1 MTSYSFWSRGTP
13 RSWKKSRSKM
23 SSRTKN
29 LRRPIS
35 GTGLLLVVV
44 LFFGFGLAVKAQQNP
59 SKAEIDKRV
68 EALLG
73 QLTLE
78 EKITLIGGINDFYTR
93 PISRIGIPSFR
104 ISGGPTGVHD
114 YRPTT
119 AYPAGLLLAASWD
132 TDLARRV
139 GISMGKD
146 ARPRGVHF
154 VLAPGMN
161 IYRSPLNGRNFE
173 YFGEDPFLSS
183 RMAVSVIEGIQSQG
197 VIATAKHFI
206 ANNSEYGRTDHSSD
220 IDERTMREIYLPA
233 FEASVREAQA
243 GALMDAY
250 NLVNGVYMTQN
261 NLLNVQIAKKEWG
274 FDGIIMSDWGAT
286 HDGIAAANNGLDLE
300 MPNAAL
306 MNAATLL
313 PPMKT
318 GAVTEAAIDEKIR
331 RLLRKTI
338 EFGFFDREQTDANIP
353 LYSEDGRRLILEEAR
368 DGMVLLQNE
377 NHVLPLDREKIKTI
391 AVLGPNAY
399 PAVIGGGGSSLTK
412 PFNAVSFLEGIGD
425 VAGQSVRVLYL
436 AESTPL
442 NDIVSHT
449 QFVST
454 PGGPA
459 GLKGEYFDN
468 EEFKGEPAL
477 SRVDQ
482 SIDFHWGEGRYR
494 DGGPAEHF
502 AVRWTGYFVPQ
513 TEDDYR
519 FYTSADDGVRLYIND
534 EMVIDD
540 WRRHG
545 ETLNTY
551 MKHLEAGKSYKV
563 RLEYFENVGTA
574 TARFGI
580 SAVSIA
586 LGEETKKLA
595 AKADAVILCMGFD
608 PNSEGEGG
616 DRTFRPG
623 GQDIFIQQVAS
634 VNKNVVVVLNAGG
647 NVDMSKWLDQ
657 VPAVLHA
664 WYPGQE
670 GGTALGQILFGDFS
684 PSGKLPATF
693 ERPWGEKPTFNSYY
707 PQKGDKRVEYS
718 EGIFMGYRGYEKAGT
733 KPLFTFGY
741 GLSYTTFTYSD
752 LKIAPAAKGSAA
764 LLAVSFNVKNTGS
777 RQGAEIAEVYVGDSH
792 APLPRPA
799 KELKGFAKVSL
810 RPGESK
816 QITVLLDRRAFSYYD
831 AAKHDWA
838 IAPGEFGIL
847 VGSSSADI
855 RLQGKNVLG
864 PESENR

>member
-1 MTSYSFWSRGTP
+1 
-13 RSWKKSRSKM
+13 M

-29 LRRPIS
+29 IRRRTS
-35 GTGLLLVVV
+35 ARLLLAVL
-44 LFFGFGLAVKAQQNP
+44 LFFGFGLTVKAQQNP
-59 SKAEIDKRV
+59 SHTEIDKRV

-73 QLTLE
+73 KLTLE
-78 EKITLIGGINDFYTR
+78 EKITLIGGIDDFYTR
-93 PISRIGIPSFR
+93 PIPRLGIPSFR
-104 ISGGPTGVHD
+104 MSDGPMGVHD
-114 YRPTT
+114 YGPTT
-119 AYPAGLLLAASWD
+119 AYPAGILLAASWD
-132 TDLARRV
+132 PDLARRV
-139 GISMGKD
+139 GVSMGKD
-146 ARPRGVHF
+146 ARARGVHF
-154 VLAPGMN
+154 ILAPGMN
-161 IYRSPLNGRNFE
+161 IYRSPFNGRNFE
-173 YFGEDPFLSS
+173 YFGEDPFLAS
-183 RMAVSVIEGIQSQG
+183 RMAVGVIEGIQSQG

-206 ANNSEYGRTDHSSD
+206 ANNSEYGRMDHSSD
-220 IDERTMREIYLPA
+220 MDERTMREIYLPA
-233 FEASVREAQA
+233 FEASVREAKA

-300 MPNAAL
+300 MPNAAF

-313 PPMKT
+313 PAIKSGT
-318 GAVTEAAIDEKIR
+318 VTEATIDDKVR

-338 EFGFFDREQTDANIP
+338 EFGFFDREQTDTNIP
-353 LYSEDGRRLILEEAR
+353 LYSQEGRQLVLEEAR
-368 DGMVLLQNE
+368 DGMVLLKNE
-377 NHVLPLDREKIKTI
+377 NHLLPLDREKIKTI

-412 PFNAVSFLEGIGD
+412 PFNAVSFLEGISD
-425 VAGQSVRVLYL
+425 MAGQRVRVLYL

-442 NDIVSHT
+442 DDIVNQT
-449 QFVST
+449 QFVVT
-454 PGGPA
+454 PGGSA

-477 SRVDQ
+477 ARTDQ
-482 SIDFHWGEGRYR
+482 RIDFHWGEGSYR
-494 DGGPAEHF
+494 DGGPPDHF

-534 EMVIDD
+534 EMVIND

-551 MKHLEAGKSYKV
+551 MKHLEAGKAYKV

-580 SAVSIA
+580 SPVSIA
-586 LGEETKKLA
+586 FGEETKKLA
-595 AKADAVILCMGFD
+595 AKADAVILCVGFD
-608 PNSEGEGG
+608 PNSEGEGS
-616 DRTFRPG
+616 DRTFRLPG
-623 GQDIFIQQVAS
+623 GQDIFVQQIAS
-634 VNKNVVVVLNAGG
+634 VNKNVIVVLNAGG

-670 GGTALGQILFGDFS
+670 GGTALAQILLGDFS

-693 ERPWGEKPTFNSYY
+693 ERRWEDNLTFHSYY
-707 PQKGDKRVEYS
+707 PQKGDKRVEYT

-733 KPLFTFGY
+733 KPLFPFGY

-831 AAKHDWA
+831 AGKHDWA